1 MRRSIQGWRAN
12 TFLALEHPQFRIL
25 FAGTLFA
32 TLAYM
37 MMFVAQS
44 VVSFD
49 LGGTNSAVGLVSMGT
64 GISMLI
70 GSPWGGV
77 IADRVNRKHLI
88 VWGQGA
94 GAVMLALTG
103 VLLLLDLVNLPL
115 MFILTLILGATFVF
129 MGPARNAFTADIV
142 GPRLIGNAVALNQLA
157 HSWGMPV
164 APMIAAL
171 LLESAVGGGGT
182 YVVMGILVSVG
193 VLSMAVMPNKG
204 KPEQSGKRS
213 PMQDL
218 LDGVRYV
225 AQRPPLRLMILLFMA
240 TVVIGFMF
248 RVLTPALLEHH
259 LDRQSTDMGLMM
271 TVNGIASAVLAI
283 GVAGLATSRWSWP
296 LIFILMGVMGLGYL
310 VMSQAQTYGVAVA
323 SMALLGPGLQ
333 GPTLLLQAKIV
344 MNTESAYLGRVTAFT
359 MMSWGLSSVSG
370 GPAGIIADWLGEREV
385 LTGVALGTF
394 VVVGIGILGWLAI
407 RKYETRAPKIR
418 LTPETDIRGAQLAVA
433 EDANGEGV
441 VAAPMM
447 PPPPML
453 RPVALMSGQKLRN

>member
-44 VVSFD
+44 VVSYD
-49 LGGTNSAVGLVSMGT
+49 LGGSNSAVGLVAMGT

-77 IADRVNRKHLI
+77 IADRVNRKRLI
-88 VWGQGA
+88 VLGQGS
-94 GAVMLALTG
+94 GALMLALTG
-103 VLLLLDLVNLPL
+103 VLLLFDLVNLPL

-157 HSWGMPV
+157 HSWGMPI

-171 LLESAVGGGGT
+171 LLESAAGGGGT
-182 YVVMGILVSVG
+182 YVVMGVLVSIG
-193 VLSMAVMPNKG
+193 VLSMAVMPNTG
-204 KPEQSGKRS
+204 KPQQTERRS
-213 PMQDL
+213 PLSDL

-225 AQRPPLRLMILLFMA
+225 TQRPHLRLMLLLFMA

-248 RVLTPALLEHH
+248 RVLTPALLEQH
-259 LDRQSTDMGLMM
+259 LDRESTDMGLMM
-271 TVNGIASAVLAI
+271 TVNGVASAVLAI

-323 SMALLGPGLQ
+323 SMMLLGPGLQ
-333 GPTLLLQAKIV
+333 GPTLLLQA
-344 MNTESAYLGRVTAFT
+344 T
-359 MMSWGLSSVSG
+359 MMSWGISSVSG
-370 GPAGIIADWLGEREV
+370 GPAGVVADLLGEREV
-385 LTGVALGTF
+385 LAGVALLTF
-394 VVVGIGILGWLAI
+394 VFVGLGILGWLAI
-407 RKYETRAPKIR
+407 RKHEATLPQIR
-418 LTPETDIRGAQLAVA
+418 LTPDTDIRGAQLA
-433 EDANGEGV
+433 ANGD
-441 VAAPMM
+441 APTTAM

-453 RPVALMSGQKLRN
+453 RPVALMSGQKLRS

>member
-25 FAGTLFA
+25 FVGTLFA

-44 VVSFD
+44 VVSYE
-49 LGGTNSAVGLVSMGT
+49 LGGTNSAVGLVAMGT

-77 IADRVNRKHLI
+77 IADRVNRKRLI
-88 VWGQGA
+88 VLGQGS

-157 HSWGMPV
+157 HSWGMPI

-171 LLESAVGGGGT
+171 LLDSAVGGGGT
-182 YVVMGILVSVG
+182 YIVMGVLVSIG
-193 VLSMAVMPNKG
+193 VLSMAVMPNTG
-204 KPEQSGKRS
+204 KPQQTERRS
-213 PMQDL
+213 PLSDL
-218 LDGVRYV
+218 IAGVRYV
-225 AQRPPLRLMILLFMA
+225 TQRPPLRLMLLLFMA

-248 RVLTPALLEHH
+248 RVLTPALLEQH
-259 LDRQSTDMGLMM
+259 LDRASTDMGLLMA
-271 TVNGIASAVLAI
+271 VFGIASAVLAI
-283 GVAGLATSRWSWP
+283 SVAGLAASRWSWP
-296 LIFILMGVMGLGYL
+296 LIFVLMTVMGLGYL
-310 VMSQAQTYGVAVA
+310 VMSQAQNYGVAVA
-323 SMALLGPGLQ
+323 SMVLLGPGLQ

-344 MNTESAYLGRVTAFT
+344 MNTESNYLGRVTAFT
-359 MMSWGLSSVSG
+359 MMSWGISSVSG
-370 GPAGIIADWLGEREV
+370 GPAGVIADMLGEREV
-385 LTGVALGTF
+385 LAGVGLLTF
-394 VVVGIGILGWLAI
+394 VVVALGVLGWLAI
-407 RKYETRAPKIR
+407 RKYETRIPQIR
-418 LTPETDIRGAQLAVA
+418 LTPDTDIRGAQVA
-433 EDANGEGV
+433 E
-441 VAAPMM
+441 PTM

-453 RPVALMSGQKLRN
+453 RRVALMSGQKIVN

>member
-25 FAGTLFA
+25 FAGTMFA

-37 MMFVAQS
+37 MMFVAMS
-44 VVSFD
+44 VVSYD
-49 LGGTNSAVGLVSMGT
+49 LGGTNSAVGLVAMGT

-88 VWGQGA
+88 IWGQGA
-94 GAVMLALTG
+94 GAFMLALTG

-142 GPRLIGNAVALNQLA
+142 GPRLIANAVALNQLA
-157 HSWGMPV
+157 HSWGMPI

-182 YVVMGILVSVG
+182 YVVMGVLVSIG
-193 VLSMAVMPNKG
+193 VLTMVVMPNTG
-204 KPEQSGKRS
+204 KPQQGEPRS
-213 PMQDL
+213 PMSDL
-218 LDGVRYV
+218 RDGIRYV
-225 AQRPPLRLMILLFMA
+225 LDRPPLRLMLLLFMA

-248 RVLTPALLEHH
+248 RVLTPALLEQH
-259 LDRQSTDMGLMM
+259 LDRESTDMGLMM
-271 TVNGIASAVLAI
+271 TVNGIASAILAI

-296 LIFILMGVMGLGYL
+296 VIFVLIGVMGLGYL
-310 VMSQAQTYGVAVA
+310 VMSQAQSYGVAVA
-323 SMALLGPGLQ
+323 AMALLGPGLQ

-359 MMSWGLSSVSG
+359 MMSWGISSVSG
-370 GPAGIIADWLGEREV
+370 GPAGVLADMLGEREV
-385 LTGVALGTF
+385 LAGVALMSF
-394 VVVGIGILGWLAI
+394 VVVGVGVLGWMAI
-407 RKYETRAPKIR
+407 RKYEGPLPELFRR
-418 LTPETDIRGAQLAVA
+418 PETDIRGAQLATS
-433 EDANGEGV
+433 EQRNGGGV
-441 VAAPMM
+441 LPTM

-453 RPVALMSGQKLRN
+453 RPVALMSGQKIRS

>member
-44 VVSFD
+44 VVSYD
-49 LGGTNSAVGLVSMGT
+49 LGGSNSAVGLVAMGT

-88 VWGQGA
+88 VWGQGS

-171 LLESAVGGGGT
+171 LLESAAGGGGT
-182 YVVMGILVSVG
+182 YVVMGVLVSIG

-204 KPEQSGKRS
+204 KPQQSERRS
-213 PMQDL
+213 PLSDL

-225 AQRPPLRLMILLFMA
+225 TQRPQLRLMLLLFMA

-248 RVLTPALLEHH
+248 RVLTPALLEQH
-259 LDRQSTDMGLMM
+259 LDRESTDMGLMM
-271 TVNGIASAVLAI
+271 TVNGVASAVLAI

-323 SMALLGPGLQ
+323 SMMLLGPGLQ

-344 MNTESAYLGRVTAFT
+344 MNTESNYLGRVTAFT
-359 MMSWGLSSVSG
+359 MMSWGISSVSG
-370 GPAGIIADWLGEREV
+370 GPAGVVADLLGEREI
-385 LTGVALGTF
+385 LAGVALLTF
-394 VVVGIGILGWLAI
+394 VFVGLGILGWLAI
-407 RKYETRAPKIR
+407 RKHEATLPQIR
-418 LTPETDIRGAQLAVA
+418 LTPDTDIRGAQLA
-433 EDANGEGV
+433 ANGD
-441 VAAPMM
+441 APAPAM

>member
-25 FAGTLFA
+25 FVGTLFA

-44 VVSFD
+44 VVSYD
-49 LGGTNSAVGLVSMGT
+49 LGGSNSAVGLVAMGT

-88 VWGQGA
+88 VLGQGA

-129 MGPARNAFTADIV
+129 MGPARNAFTVDIV

-157 HSWGMPV
+157 HSWGMPI

-182 YVVMGILVSVG
+182 YVVMGVLVSIG
-193 VLSMAVMPNKG
+193 VLSMAVMPNTG
-204 KPEQSGKRS
+204 KPQQSERRGPLS
-213 PMQDL
+213 DL
-218 LDGVRYV
+218 LDGIRYV
-225 AQRPPLRLMILLFMA
+225 NQRPPLRLMLLLFMA

-248 RVLTPALLEHH
+248 RVLTPALLEQH
-259 LDRQSTDMGLMM
+259 LDRESTDMGLMM

-323 SMALLGPGLQ
+323 SMMLLGPGLQ

-359 MMSWGLSSVSG
+359 MMSWGFSSVSG
-370 GPAGIIADWLGEREV
+370 GPAGVIADMLGEREV
-385 LTGVALGTF
+385 LAGVALLTF
-394 VVVGIGILGWLAI
+394 VFVGLGVLGWFAI
-407 RKYETRAPKIR
+407 RKHEAPSPHIR
-418 LTPETDIRGAQLAVA
+418 LTPDTDIRGAQLV
-433 EDANGEGV
+433 EERNG
-441 VAAPMM
+441 AAPTMPAPTM

-453 RPVALMSGQKLRN
+453 RPVALMSGQKIDS

>member
-1 MRRSIQGWRAN
+1 MRRSISGWKSS

-77 IADRVNRKHLI
+77 IADRVNRKYLI
-88 VWGQGA
+88 VLGQGA

-157 HSWGMPV
+157 HSWGMPI

-171 LLESAVGGGGT
+171 LLESVVGGGGT
-182 YVVMGILVSVG
+182 YIVMGVLVSIG

-204 KPEQSGKRS
+204 KAQRTERDS
-213 PMQDL
+213 PLSDL
-218 LDGVRYV
+218 LAGVRYV
-225 AQRPPLRLMILLFMA
+225 TQRPPLRLMILLFMA

-259 LDRQSTDMGLMM
+259 LERESTDMGLMM

-359 MMSWGLSSVSG
+359 MMSWGISSVSG
-370 GPAGIIADWLGEREV
+370 GPAGVIADMLGEREV
-385 LTGVALGTF
+385 LTGVGLATF
-394 VVVGIGILGWLAI
+394 IVVLVGVLGWLSI
-407 RKYETRAPKIR
+407 RTYEARRPQIR
-418 LTPETDIRGAQLAVA
+418 LSPETDIRGAQLV
-433 EDANGEGV
+433 ERGNG
-441 VAAPMM
+441 AAPTM

-453 RPVALMSGQKLRN
+453 RPVALMSGQKIDS

>member
-37 MMFVAQS
+37 MMFVAMS
-44 VVSFD
+44 VVSYD
-49 LGGTNSAVGLVSMGT
+49 LGGTNSAVGIVTMGT

-157 HSWGMPV
+157 HSWGMPI

-171 LLESAVGGGGT
+171 LLESAAGGGGT
-182 YVVMGILVSVG
+182 YVVMGVLVSIG
-193 VLSMAVMPNKG
+193 VLSMVVMPNTG
-204 KPEQSGKRS
+204 KPQQSERRS
-213 PMQDL
+213 PMSDL
-218 LDGVRYV
+218 IDGVRYV
-225 AQRPPLRLMILLFMA
+225 TQRPPLRLMLLLFMA

-248 RVLTPALLEHH
+248 RVLTPALLEQH
-259 LDRQSTDMGLMM
+259 LDRASTDMGLMM
-271 TVNGIASAVLAI
+271 TVNGIASAILAI

-296 LIFILMGVMGLGYL
+296 LIFILIGVMGLGYL

-323 SMALLGPGLQ
+323 SMMLLGPGLQ

-359 MMSWGLSSVSG
+359 MMSWGISSVSG
-370 GPAGIIADWLGEREV
+370 GPAGIIADMLGEREV
-385 LTGVALGTF
+385 LAGVALATF
-394 VVVGIGILGWLAI
+394 VVVAVGVLGWLAI
-407 RKYETRAPKIR
+407 RKHETQIPQIR
-418 LTPETDIRGAQLAVA
+418 LSPETDIRGAQLAP
-433 EDANGEGV
+433 NGG
-441 VAAPMM
+441 ALTPTM

>member
-1 MRRSIQGWRAN
+1 MRRSISGWRAN
-12 TFLALEHPQFRIL
+12 TFLALQHPQFKIL

-37 MMFVAQS
+37 MMFVAMS
-44 VVSFD
+44 VVSYD
-49 LGGTNSAVGLVSMGT
+49 LGGTNSAVGLVTMGT

-88 VWGQGA
+88 VFGQGA

-115 MFILTLILGATFVF
+115 MFLLTLILGATFVF

-171 LLESAVGGGGT
+171 LLESSVGGGGT
-182 YVVMGILVSVG
+182 YIVMGALVSIG
-193 VLSMAVMPNKG
+193 VLSMVVMPNKG
-204 KPEQSGKRS
+204 TPQQSVKRS
-213 PMQDL
+213 PLADL
-218 LDGVRYV
+218 IDGVRYV
-225 AQRPPLRLMILLFMA
+225 RQRPQLRLMLLLFMA

-248 RVLTPALLEHH
+248 RVLTPALLEQH
-259 LDRQSTDMGLMM
+259 LDRESTDMGLMM
-271 TVNGIASAVLAI
+271 TVNGIASAILAI
-283 GVAGLATSRWSWP
+283 GVAGMATSRWSWP
-296 LIFILMGVMGLGYL
+296 VIFVLIGVMGIGYL
-310 VMSQAQTYGVAVA
+310 VMSQAQTYGVAIA

-359 MMSWGLSSVSG
+359 MMSWGISSVSG
-370 GPAGIIADWLGEREV
+370 GPAGFIADWLGEREV
-385 LTGVALGTF
+385 LTGVALSTF
-394 VVVGIGILGWLAI
+394 VVVVLGILGWLAI
-407 RKYETRAPKIR
+407 RKHEAGRPRVR
-418 LTPETDIRGAQLAVA
+418 LTPDTDIRGAQLAPIA
-433 EDANGEGV
+433 SA
-441 VAAPMM
+441 M

-453 RPVALMSGQKLRN
+453 RPVALMSGQKLDN

>member
-37 MMFVAQS
+37 MMFVAMS
-44 VVSFD
+44 LVSYD
-49 LGGTNSAVGLVSMGT
+49 LGGTNTAVGLVTMGT

-103 VLLLLDLVNLPL
+103 VLLLLDLVDLPL

-129 MGPARNAFTADIV
+129 MGPARHAFTADIV

-157 HSWGMPV
+157 HSWGMPL

-171 LLESAVGGGGT
+171 LVKSAVGGGGT
-182 YVVMGILVSVG
+182 YVIMG
-193 VLSMAVMPNKG
+193 VLVAIGVVSMVVMPNKG
-204 KPEQSGKRS
+204 KPYRASPRS
-213 PMQDL
+213 PTADL
-218 LDGVRYV
+218 VDGVRYV
-225 AQRPPLRLMILLFMA
+225 LRRPHLQVMLALFMA
-240 TVVIGFMF
+240 SVVIGFSF
-248 RVLTPALLEHH
+248 RVLTPALLEVH
-259 LDRQSTDMGLMM
+259 LDRPSTDMGLMM
-271 TVNGIASAVLAI
+271 TVNGVATAIVAVFI
-283 GVAGLATSRWSWP
+283 AGLATSRWAWP
-296 LIFILMGVMGLGYL
+296 VSLFCIGLMGLGYL
-310 VMSQAQTYGVAVA
+310 IMSQAQSYGVAVA

-344 MNTESAYLGRVTAFT
+344 MNTESAYLGRVTALT
-359 MMSWGLSSVSG
+359 MMSWGVSSVSG
-370 GPAGIIADWLGEREV
+370 APAGILADMLGEREV
-385 LTGVALGTF
+385 LAGVGLLSFLVVGLGT
-394 VVVGIGILGWLAI
+394 LGWLAI
-407 RKYETRAPKIR
+407 RKYEFQAPRIR

-433 EDANGEGV
+433 EDSNGEAV
-441 VAAPMM
+441 VAVPTT

>member
-1 MRRSIQGWRAN
+1 MRRNISGWRSN

-44 VVSFD
+44 VVSYD
-49 LGGTNSAVGLVSMGT
+49 LGGSNSAVGLVAMGT

-182 YVVMGILVSVG
+182 YVVMGVLVSIG
-193 VLSMAVMPNKG
+193 VLSMAVMPNTG
-204 KPEQSGKRS
+204 KPQQSEQRS
-213 PMQDL
+213 PLTDL
-218 LDGVRYV
+218 IDGVRYV
-225 AQRPPLRLMILLFMA
+225 NQRPQLRLMLLLFMA

-248 RVLTPALLEHH
+248 RVLTPALLEQH
-259 LDRQSTDMGLMM
+259 LDRASTDMGLMM

-323 SMALLGPGLQ
+323 SMMLLGPGLQ

-359 MMSWGLSSVSG
+359 MMSWGISSVSG
-370 GPAGIIADWLGEREV
+370 GPAGVIADILGEREV
-385 LTGVALGTF
+385 LAGVALMTF
-394 VVVGIGILGWLAI
+394 VFVGLGILGWLGI
-407 RKYETRAPKIR
+407 RKHETGLPQIR
-418 LTPETDIRGAQLAVA
+418 LTPETDIRGAQLAS
-433 EDANGEGV
+433 NGE
-441 VAAPMM
+441 AATQAM

-453 RPVALMSGQKLRN
+453 RPVALMSGQKLRQ

>member
-1 MRRSIQGWRAN
+1 MRRSIRSWSSN

-37 MMFVAQS
+37 MMFVAMS
-44 VVSFD
+44 VVSYD
-49 LGGTNSAVGLVSMGT
+49 LGGTNSAVGLVTMGT

-77 IADRVNRKHLI
+77 IADRVNRKRLI
-88 VWGQGA
+88 VLGQGA

-115 MFILTLILGATFVF
+115 LFILTLILGATFVF

-157 HSWGMPV
+157 HSWGMPI
-164 APMIAAL
+164 APMIAAF
-171 LLESAVGGGGT
+171 LLESAAGGGGT
-182 YVVMGILVSVG
+182 YVVMGVLVSVG

-204 KPEQSGKRS
+204 KPRQTQNRS
-213 PMQDL
+213 PVTDL
-218 LDGVRYV
+218 MDGVRYV
-225 AQRPPLRLMILLFMA
+225 AHRPQLRLLLFLFMA

-248 RVLTPALLEHH
+248 RVLTPALLEQH
-259 LDRQSTDMGLMM
+259 LDRESTDMGLMM
-271 TVNGIASAVLAI
+271 TVNGIASALLAI
-283 GVAGLATSRWSWP
+283 AVAGAATSRWSWP
-296 LIFILMGVMGLGYL
+296 LIFVLMGVMGLGYL
-310 VMSQAQTYGVAVA
+310 VMSQAQTYGWAVA

-359 MMSWGLSSVSG
+359 MMSWGISSVGG
-370 GPAGIIADWLGEREV
+370 GPAGVAADLLGEREV
-385 LTGVALGTF
+385 LAGVGLVSF
-394 VVVGIGILGWLAI
+394 VVVGLGVLGWMAI
-407 RKYETRAPKIR
+407 RKQEAAAPQVR
-418 LTPETDIRGAQLAVA
+418 LTPETDLRGAQLAPERA
-433 EDANGEGV
+433 QNGEQV
-441 VAAPMM
+441 T
-447 PPPPML
+447 PPPLL
-453 RPVALMSGQKLRN
+453 RPVGLMSGQKLNQ

>member
-1 MRRSIQGWRAN
+1 MRRSISGWRAN

-44 VVSFD
+44 VVSYD
-49 LGGTNSAVGLVSMGT
+49 LGGSNSAVGLVAMGT

-77 IADRVNRKHLI
+77 IADRVNRKRLI
-88 VWGQGA
+88 VLGQGS

-171 LLESAVGGGGT
+171 LLESAAGGGGT
-182 YVVMGILVSVG
+182 YVVMGVLVSIG
-193 VLSMAVMPNKG
+193 VLSMAVMPNTG
-204 KPEQSGKRS
+204 RPQQTESRS
-213 PMQDL
+213 PLSDL

-225 AQRPPLRLMILLFMA
+225 TQRPHLRLMLLLFMA

-248 RVLTPALLEHH
+248 RVLTPACSNSI
-259 LDRQSTDMGLMM
+259 ST
-271 TVNGIASAVLAI
+271 AS
-283 GVAGLATSRWSWP
+283 R
-296 LIFILMGVMGLGYL
+296 
-310 VMSQAQTYGVAVA
+310 
-323 SMALLGPGLQ
+323 
-333 GPTLLLQAKIV
+333 PTWA
-344 MNTESAYLGRVTAFT
+344 
-359 MMSWGLSSVSG
+359 
-370 GPAGIIADWLGEREV
+370 
-385 LTGVALGTF
+385 
-394 VVVGIGILGWLAI
+394 
-407 RKYETRAPKIR
+407 
-418 LTPETDIRGAQLAVA
+418 
-433 EDANGEGV
+433 
-441 VAAPMM
+441 
-447 PPPPML
+447 
-453 RPVALMSGQKLRN
+453 

>member
-44 VVSFD
+44 VVSYD
-49 LGGTNSAVGLVSMGT
+49 LGGSNSAVGLVAMGT

-77 IADRVNRKHLI
+77 IADRVNRKRLI
-88 VWGQGA
+88 VLGQGS

-157 HSWGMPV
+157 HSWGMPI

-171 LLESAVGGGGT
+171 LLESAAGGGGT
-182 YVVMGILVSVG
+182 YVVMGVLVSIG
-193 VLSMAVMPNKG
+193 VLSMAVMPNTG
-204 KPEQSGKRS
+204 KPQQTERRS
-213 PMQDL
+213 PLSDL

-225 AQRPPLRLMILLFMA
+225 TQRPQLRLMLLLFMA

-248 RVLTPALLEHH
+248 RVLTPALLEQH
-259 LDRQSTDMGLMM
+259 LDRESTDMGLMM
-271 TVNGIASAVLAI
+271 TVNGVASAVLAI

-323 SMALLGPGLQ
+323 SMMLLGPGLQ

-344 MNTESAYLGRVTAFT
+344 MNTESNYLGRVTAFT
-359 MMSWGLSSVSG
+359 MMSWGISSVSG
-370 GPAGIIADWLGEREV
+370 GPAGVVADLLGEREV
-385 LTGVALGTF
+385 LAGVALLTF
-394 VVVGIGILGWLAI
+394 VVVGVGVLGWLAI
-407 RKYETRAPKIR
+407 RKHEGMLPQVR
-418 LTPETDIRGAQLAVA
+418 LTPDTDIRGAQLASNG
-433 EDANGEGV
+433 DAP
-441 VAAPMM
+441 ATTM

-453 RPVALMSGQKLRN
+453 RPVALMSGQKLPN

>member
-1 MRRSIQGWRAN
+1 MRRGIQGWRAN

-44 VVSFD
+44 VVSYD
-49 LGGTNSAVGLVSMGT
+49 LGGSNSAVGLVAMGT

-88 VWGQGA
+88 VLGQGA

-103 VLLLLDLVNLPL
+103 ILLLLDLVNLPL

-157 HSWGMPV
+157 HSWGMPI

-182 YVVMGILVSVG
+182 YVVMGVLVSIG
-193 VLSMAVMPNKG
+193 VLSMAVMPNTG
-204 KPEQSGKRS
+204 RPQQAERRS
-213 PMQDL
+213 PLSDL
-218 LDGVRYV
+218 LAGIRYV
-225 AQRPPLRLMILLFMA
+225 TQRPPLRLMLLLFMA

-248 RVLTPALLEHH
+248 RVLTPALLEQH
-259 LDRQSTDMGLMM
+259 LDRESTDMGLMM

-323 SMALLGPGLQ
+323 SMMLLGPGLQ

-344 MNTESAYLGRVTAFT
+344 MNTESNYLGRVTAFT
-359 MMSWGLSSVSG
+359 MMSWGVSSVSG
-370 GPAGIIADWLGEREV
+370 GPAGVVADLLGEREV
-385 LTGVALGTF
+385 LAGVALLTF
-394 VVVGIGILGWLAI
+394 VVVGLGVLGWLAI
-407 RKYETRAPKIR
+407 RKYETRLPQIR
-418 LTPETDIRGAQLAVA
+418 LTPETDMRGAQLASNG
-433 EDANGEGV
+433 DAPDT
-441 VAAPMM
+441 AM

-453 RPVALMSGQKLRN
+453 RPVALMSGQKLRR

>member
-25 FAGTLFA
+25 FAGTMFA

-37 MMFVAQS
+37 MMFVAMS
-44 VVSFD
+44 VVSYD

-94 GAVMLALTG
+94 GAFILALTG

-115 MFILTLILGATFVF
+115 LFILTLILGATFVF
-129 MGPARNAFTADIV
+129 MGPARNAFTVDIV
-142 GPRLIGNAVALNQLA
+142 GPRLIANAVALNQLA

-182 YVVMGILVSVG
+182 YVVMGVLVSIG
-193 VLSMAVMPNKG
+193 VLSMVVMPNTG
-204 KPEQSGKRS
+204 KPQQGEPRS
-213 PMQDL
+213 PMADL
-218 LDGVRYV
+218 LDGVRYIR
-225 AQRPPLRLMILLFMA
+225 QRPPLRLMLLLFMA

-248 RVLTPALLEHH
+248 RVLTPALLEQH
-259 LDRQSTDMGLMM
+259 LDRESTDMGLMM

-296 LIFILMGVMGLGYL
+296 VIFVLMGVMGLGYL

-359 MMSWGLSSVSG
+359 MMSWGISSVSG
-370 GPAGIIADWLGEREV
+370 GPAGVIADMLGEREV
-385 LTGVALGTF
+385 LTGVALLTF
-394 VVVGIGILGWLAI
+394 VVVGVGVLGWMAI
-407 RKYETRAPKIR
+407 RKHETPPREFR
-418 LTPETDIRGAQLAVA
+418 MTPDTDIRGAQLATSG
-433 EDANGEGV
+433 DRNGSGTL
-441 VAAPMM
+441 PQM

-453 RPVALMSGQKLRN
+453 RPVALMSGQKIRS

>member
-1 MRRSIQGWRAN
+1 MRRSIHGWRAN

-77 IADRVNRKHLI
+77 IADRMNRKYLI
-88 VWGQGA
+88 VLGQGA

-157 HSWGMPV
+157 HSWGMPI
-164 APMIAAL
+164 APMLAAL

-182 YVVMGILVSVG
+182 YVVMGILVSIG
-193 VLSMAVMPNKG
+193 VLSMAVMPNTG
-204 KPEQSGKRS
+204 KPQQQGEQRS
-213 PMQDL
+213 PMSDL
-218 LDGVRYV
+218 LDGIRYV
-225 AQRPPLRLMILLFMA
+225 TQRPPLRLMILLFMA

-323 SMALLGPGLQ
+323 SMMLLGPGLQ

-359 MMSWGLSSVSG
+359 MMSWGISSVSG
-370 GPAGIIADWLGEREV
+370 GPAGVLADLLGEREV
-385 LTGVALGTF
+385 LAGVALLTF
-394 VVVGIGILGWLAI
+394 VFVALGVLGWLAV
-407 RKYETRAPKIR
+407 RKHEARAPQIR
-418 LTPETDIRGAQLAVA
+418 LTPETDIRGAQLAG
-433 EDANGEGV
+433 DGNG
-441 VAAPMM
+441 AAATM

-453 RPVALMSGQKLRN
+453 RPVALMSGQKLDS

>member
-1 MRRSIQGWRAN
+1 MRRSIHGWKSN

-37 MMFVAQS
+37 MMFVTMS
-44 VVSFD
+44 IVSYD
-49 LGGTNSAVGLVSMGT
+49 LGGTNSAVGLIAMGT

-88 VWGQGA
+88 VFGQGA
-94 GAVMLALTG
+94 GAFVLALTG
-103 VLLLLDLVNLPL
+103 VLLLLGLVTLPIL
-115 MFILTLILGATFVF
+115 FILTLILGATFVF

-171 LLESAVGGGGT
+171 LIESAVGGGGT
-182 YVVMGILVSVG
+182 YIVMGVLVSIG
-193 VLSMAVMPNKG
+193 VFTMAVMPNKG
-204 KPEQSGKRS
+204 KPKQSGNRS
-213 PMQDL
+213 PLGDL
-218 LDGVRYV
+218 LDGMRYIQ
-225 AQRPPLRLMILLFMA
+225 QRPQLRLMLLLFMA
-240 TVVIGFMF
+240 TVILGFMF
-248 RVLTPALLEHH
+248 RVLTPALLEQH
-259 LDRQSTDMGLMM
+259 LDRESTDMGLMM

-283 GVAGLATSRWSWP
+283 GVAGMATSRWSWP
-296 LIFILMGVMGLGYL
+296 VIFVLMGVMGLGYL

-359 MMSWGLSSVSG
+359 MMSFGISSVMG
-370 GPAGIIADWLGEREV
+370 GPAGFIADWLGEREV
-385 LTGVALGTF
+385 LTGVALATF
-394 VVVGIGILGWLAI
+394 VVVGIGVLGWLTI
-407 RKYETRAPKIR
+407 RKYEARAPQIR
-418 LTPETDIRGAQLAVA
+418 LSPETDLRGAQLVA
-433 EDANGEGV
+433 GEDANGGGA
-441 VAAPMM
+441 VALPTM

-453 RPVALMSGQKLRN
+453 RPVALMSGQKNRD

>member
-1 MRRSIQGWRAN
+1 MRRSIHSWKSN

-37 MMFVAQS
+37 MMFVAMS

-49 LGGTNSAVGLVSMGT
+49 LGGTNTAVGVVTMGT

-77 IADRVNRKHLI
+77 IADRVNRKWLI
-88 VWGQGA
+88 VLGQGA

-157 HSWGMPV
+157 HSWGMPL

-171 LLESAVGGGGT
+171 LLQSAAGGGGT
-182 YVVMGILVSVG
+182 YIVMGALVAIG
-193 VLSMAVMPNKG
+193 VLSMAVMPNTG
-204 KPEQSGKRS
+204 KPQRFSQRS
-213 PMQDL
+213 PAADL
-218 LDGVRYV
+218 VDGVRYV
-225 AQRPPLRLMILLFMA
+225 LRRPQLRLMLVLFMA
-240 TVVIGFMF
+240 SVVIGFMF

-259 LDRQSTDMGLMM
+259 LDRPSTDMGLMM
-271 TVNGIASAVLAI
+271 TVNGIATAVVAFAI
-283 GVAGLATSRWSWP
+283 AGLATSRWAWP
-296 LIFILMGVMGLGYL
+296 VIFVCMSVMGLGYL
-310 VMSQAQTYGVAVA
+310 VMSQAQSYGVAIA

-359 MMSWGLSSVSG
+359 MMSWGISSVSG
-370 GPAGIIADWLGEREV
+370 GPAGIVADLLGEREV
-385 LTGVALGTF
+385 LAGVGLATFLVVALG
-394 VVVGIGILGWLAI
+394 VLWWLTI
-407 RKYETRAPKIR
+407 RKREASMPQVR
-418 LTPETDIRGAQLAVA
+418 LTPETDIRGAQLVA
-433 EDANGEGV
+433 SEGGNGAGV
-441 VAAPMM
+441 M

-453 RPVALMSGQKLRN
+453 RPIGLMSGQKLGR

>member
-44 VVSFD
+44 VVSYD
-49 LGGTNSAVGLVSMGT
+49 LGGSNSAVGLVAMGT

-157 HSWGMPV
+157 HSWGMPI

-182 YVVMGILVSVG
+182 YVVMGILVSIG

-204 KPEQSGKRS
+204 KPDQTESRS
-213 PMQDL
+213 PLSDL
-218 LDGVRYV
+218 IAGVRYV
-225 AQRPPLRLMILLFMA
+225 TQRPPLRLMLLLFMA

-248 RVLTPALLEHH
+248 RVLTPALLEQH

-323 SMALLGPGLQ
+323 SMMLLGPGLQ

-359 MMSWGLSSVSG
+359 MMSWGISSVSG
-370 GPAGIIADWLGEREV
+370 GPAGVLADMLGEREV
-385 LTGVALGTF
+385 LVGVALATF
-394 VVVGIGILGWLAI
+394 VIVALGVFGWLAI
-407 RKYETRAPKIR
+407 RKHETRAPQIR
-418 LTPETDIRGAQLAVA
+418 LTPETDIRGAQLQS
-433 EDANGEGV
+433 NGE
-441 VAAPMM
+441 APTPTM

-453 RPVALMSGQKLRN
+453 RPVALMSGQKPNN

>member
-1 MRRSIQGWRAN
+1 MRRSISGWRAN

-44 VVSFD
+44 VVSYD
-49 LGGTNSAVGLVSMGT
+49 LGGSNSAVGLVAMGT

-77 IADRVNRKHLI
+77 IADRVNRKRLI
-88 VWGQGA
+88 VLGQGS

-171 LLESAVGGGGT
+171 LLESAAGGGGT
-182 YVVMGILVSVG
+182 YVVMGVLVSIG
-193 VLSMAVMPNKG
+193 VLSMAVMPNTG
-204 KPEQSGKRS
+204 RPQQTESRS
-213 PMQDL
+213 PLSDL

-225 AQRPPLRLMILLFMA
+225 TQRPHLRLMLLLFMA

-248 RVLTPALLEHH
+248 RVLTPALLEQH
-259 LDRQSTDMGLMM
+259 LDRESTDMGLMM

-323 SMALLGPGLQ
+323 SMMLIGPGLQ

-359 MMSWGLSSVSG
+359 MMSWGISSVSG
-370 GPAGIIADWLGEREV
+370 GPAGVIADMLGEREV
-385 LTGVALGTF
+385 LAGVALLTF
-394 VVVGIGILGWLAI
+394 VFVGLGVLGWLAI
-407 RKYETRAPKIR
+407 RKHEATLPQIR
-418 LTPETDIRGAQLAVA
+418 LTLDTDIRGAQLA
-433 EDANGEGV
+433 ANGD
-441 VAAPMM
+441 APAPTM